1 MTASSARVLPQTALT
16 AAIALLLGFA
26 HAGNVLA
33 QEVGDDYDDK
43 PKSTT
48 ATGSAAAASE
58 RARQRKAEAAAKANQ
73 QPELFP
79 QATRKP
85 PEKKN
90 SQKDVK
96 TANEL
101 QALFDAG
108 KYAELLP
115 KVDAYVAT
123 AQNPYLVSYLAQLAG
138 NAAIKLE
145 DMSKGA
151 DYYRKSV
158 ESNGLDNN
166 GHYQI
171 MFNLAVTLSELER
184 YPESLTWIDRYLTE
198 TKNESEQA
206 VGLKAFVLSRVG
218 RAAEGAALYEK
229 LLAADPGNNNILL
242 NAVSL
247 YQEAENEEK
256 ALALLETARK
266 QGNLKDANAYRMLF
280 VSYLN
285 ASKYKEAE
293 EALLDG
299 VAKGVIAPSQTL
311 AGDYSV
317 LAQNYYAEE
326 KVAQAIDF
334 YTRAAKIST
343 NGEAALNLA
352 KVLVNEDRITEAKA
366 AAREALAKGIK
377 RPQEANNILAR
388 PGK

>member
-145 DMSKGA
+145 DMSRGA

-229 LLAADPGNNNILL
+229 LLAADPGDNNILL

-285 ASKYKEAE
+285 ASKYKDAE

-299 VAKGVIAPSQTL
+299 VAKGVITPSQTL

>member
-115 KVDAYVAT
+115 KVDAYVAS

-229 LLAADPGNNNILL
+229 LLAADPGDNNILL

-285 ASKYKEAE
+285 ASKYKDAE

-299 VAKGVIAPSQTL
+299 VAKGVITPSQTL

>member
-229 LLAADPGNNNILL
+229 LLAADPGDNNILL

-285 ASKYKEAE
+285 ASKYKDAE

-299 VAKGVIAPSQTL
+299 VAKGVITPSQTL

>member
-1 MTASSARVLPQTALT
+1 MTASSARVLPNTALT
-16 AAIALLLGFA
+16 AAIALLLGCA
-26 HAGNVLA
+26 HAGSALA
-33 QEVGDDYDDK
+33 QEVGDDYEDK
-43 PKSTT
+43 PRTTT

-115 KVDAYVAT
+115 KVDAYIAS

-145 DMSKGA
+145 DMPKGA

-184 YPESLTWIDRYLTE
+184 YPEALTWIDRYLTE

-206 VGLKAFVLSRVG
+206 VGLKAFVMSRVG

-229 LLAADPGNNNILL
+229 LLAADPGNSNILL

-256 ALALLETARK
+256 ANALLETARK
-266 QGNLKDANAYRMLF
+266 QGNLKDVNAYRMLF
-280 VSYLN
+280 IAYLN

-293 EALLDG
+293 EVLLDG
-299 VAKGVIAPSQTL
+299 VAKGVITPSQTL

-352 KVLVNEDRITEAKA
+352 KVLVNEDRLTEAKA

-377 RPQEANNILAR
+377 RPQEANNILAK